1 VAAPAIDADG
11 NALRILVHDF
21 PDYAIRSRQRSP
33 PAMATVYHRRLRRQA
48 ARAAGMRSPI
58 AIEQKRIAMNR
69 LHRLL
74 TVLAMLLCQPALA
87 DDAALWAGLR
97 SGGDIA
103 LMRHA
108 EAPGTGDPAGFR
120 LDDCATQRN
129 LSEQGRRQAEDAGT
143 MFRSKGIASATVYS
157 SQWCRCLDTAG
168 GLGLG
173 PVGAQPALNSF
184 FDDAGRNREQTE
196 ALRQLILRR
205 PPGRP
210 LVMVTHQVNI
220 TALTGVYP
228 QSGEIIVVRPE
239 NGRLTVMGRI
249 PTIK

>member
-1 VAAPAIDADG
+1 
-11 NALRILVHDF
+11 
-21 PDYAIRSRQRSP
+21 
-33 PAMATVYHRRLRRQA
+33 M
-48 ARAAGMRSPI
+48 
-58 AIEQKRIAMNR
+58 KR

-74 TVLAMLLCQPALA
+74 TVLAMLLCQAALA

-120 LDDCATQRN
+120 LDNCATQRN
-129 LSEQGRRQAEDAGT
+129 LSGQGRRQAEDAGAL
-143 MFRSKGIASATVYS
+143 FRSKGIASAAVYS

-173 PVGAQPALNSF
+173 PVTPQPALNSF
-184 FDDAGRNREQTE
+184 FDDAARNPEQTE
-196 ALRQLILRR
+196 ALRQLIRQR

-239 NGRLTVMGRI
+239 NERLTVIGRI
-249 PTIK
+249 STLK